1 MPGKPTFEKP
11 APELVARF
19 EAAMARIGRED
30 VTRRPMFGH
39 PCAWIGGNM
48 ATALFAQ
55 QWWVR
60 LPPDR
65 ISAVLA
71 SGEAT
76 PFEVMPG
83 RPTKDYVVMAPRIVD
98 DEATLDAWLREA
110 LDYTA
115 TLPPKK

>member
-1 MPGKPTFEKP
+1 MPEKPRFEKP
-11 APELVARF
+11 APELVAQF
-19 EAAMARIGRED
+19 EAAVGRIARPD

-48 ATALFAQ
+48 ATGLFAQ

-60 LPPDR
+60 LPPER
-65 ISAVLA
+65 LAMVLA

-83 RPTKDYVVMAPRIVD
+83 RAMKDYGVMSPTVVGNPPM
-98 DEATLDAWLREA
+98 LDAWLRDA
-110 LDYTA
+110 FDFTA